1 VSAAIT
7 EVVPR
12 AAVRPLQL
20 AVLRPGQLV
29 TPEDLVDEPG
39 AFYVAAFT
47 ADGLLAGAATMLPE
61 RYPLPVGA
69 SPGPGR
75 GWRLRG
81 MATDPPLRGQGF
93 GEAVLT
99 RAMAEAAARGG
110 AYTWCNARST
120 AVPFYER
127 LGFRREGEEFVI
139 TLPDGTEIPHYLMW
153 TLLGPAA
160 EV

>member
-1 VSAAIT
+1 MSTATT

-12 AAVRPLQL
+12 ATVRRLQL
-20 AVLRPGQLV
+20 AVLRPGQQV
-29 TPEDLVDEPG
+29 VPEDLVDEPG

-47 ADGLLAGAATMLPE
+47 SEGVLAGAATMLPE
-61 RYPLPVGA
+61 RYPLPAGGA
-69 SPGPGR
+69 PGPGR

-81 MATDPPLRGQGF
+81 MATDPALRGQGF

-99 RAMAEAAARGG
+99 RAMGEAAARGG

-127 LGFRREGEEFVI
+127 LGFRSEGEEFVI
-139 TLPDGTEIPHYLMW
+139 TLPDGTEIPHFLMW
-153 TLLGPAA
+153 TPLGPAA
-160 EV
+160 DA